1 MKFNTKRK
9 KKEKTKLP
17 VWQDPLSSF
26 PMGLSGLL
34 LKSSEVKR
42 SEKNVRSGEPSDMT
56 QGTDKTVI
64 WGCRINNR
72 AINFLR

>member
-17 VWQDPLSSF
+17 VSQDPLSSF

-34 LKSSEVKR
+34 LKSSEIKR
-42 SEKNVRSGEPSDMT
+42 REKDIRAGEPSYMA
-56 QGTDKTVI
+56 QGTDISTWNTK
-64 WGCRINNR
+64 NYQ
-72 AINFLR
+72 